1 MPKPRLPAAHSSS
14 HRILDQEQRVAKDD
28 QSSSKGLSR
37 SWAILGI
44 VYAAFFYWYT
54 SFGGPLSDEE
64 IAHYIEVLAS
74 DAAMNEH
81 SERWISFMK
90 SDTGDDFAM
99 WNAVDL
105 FDTPK
110 QVKGVEPGDTSQ
122 EVVNRYSEPFFGKAM
137 RRAAHPVLGGI
148 AANTA
153 LDIWGIEGGEN
164 WDMGLLVRYRCRRD
178 IMEMIEEM
186 ATSGSEIH
194 SFKVAAVEKTIAF
207 PLDPWFQA
215 GDPRFL
221 LAMIFILL
229 GLTTQL
235 RHNARA

>member
-1 MPKPRLPAAHSSS
+1 M
-14 HRILDQEQRVAKDD
+14 AKDD
-28 QSSSKGLSR
+28 QASSKGLSR
-37 SWAILGI
+37 SWAVLGI
-44 VYAAFFYWYT
+44 VYAVFFYWYS

-64 IAHYIEVLAS
+64 IEHYSQVLAS
-74 DAAMNEH
+74 APDMNDDR
-81 SERWISFMK
+81 ERWISFMK

-110 QVKGVEPGDTSQ
+110 LVEGVEPGDTSE
-122 EVVNRYSEPFFGKAM
+122 EVVNRYSEPFFAKAL
-137 RRAAHPVLGGI
+137 RRAAHPVMGGT

-153 LDIWGIEGGEN
+153 LDIWGIEGGED
-164 WDMGLLVRYRCRRD
+164 WDMGLLVRYRSRRD

-186 ATSGSEIH
+186 STSGSEIH
-194 SFKVAAVEKTIAF
+194 SFKVAALKKTIAF
-207 PLDPWFQA
+207 PLDPWQQA

-221 LAMIFILL
+221 LAMVFTLL
-229 GLTTQL
+229 GLTAQL

>member
-1 MPKPRLPAAHSSS
+1 MPKFRLPAAHSLS
-14 HRILDQEQRVAKDD
+14 HRISDQEQRVAKDD

-54 SFGGPLSDEE
+54 SFGGPLSAEE
-64 IAHYIEVLAS
+64 IAHYTQVLAS
-74 DAAMNEH
+74 NPEMSEQ

-122 EVVNRYSEPFFGKAM
+122 DVVNRYSEPFFDKAL
-137 RRAAHPVLGGI
+137 RRAAHPVLGESLP
-148 AANTA
+148 TPPS
-153 LDIWGIEGGEN
+153 
-164 WDMGLLVRYRCRRD
+164 
-178 IMEMIEEM
+178 
-186 ATSGSEIH
+186 TSGESKAPITGTWV
-194 SFKVAAVEKTIAF
+194 SWFAT
-207 PLDPWFQA
+207 DPDVTSW
-215 GDPRFL
+215 R
-221 LAMIFILL
+221 
-229 GLTTQL
+229 
-235 RHNARA
+235 

>member
-1 MPKPRLPAAHSSS
+1 
-14 HRILDQEQRVAKDD
+14 VAKDD

-37 SWAILGI
+37 SWAILGV
-44 VYAAFFYWYT
+44 VYAVFFYWYT

-64 IAHYIEVLAS
+64 IAHYTKVLTS
-74 DAAMNEH
+74 NPEMSEH

-90 SDTGDDFAM
+90 SDTGDDWAM

-110 QVKGVEPGDTSQ
+110 QVEGVEPGDTAE
-122 EVVNRYSEPFFGKAM
+122 EVVNRYAEPFFAKALL
-137 RRAAHPVLGGI
+137 RAAHPVMGGA

-164 WDMGLLVRYRCRRD
+164 WDTGLLVRYRSRRD
-178 IMEMIEEM
+178 MMEIIEEV
-186 ATSGSEIH
+186 ATSDEAIH
-194 SFKVAAVEKTIAF
+194 AFKVAAVEKTIAF
-207 PLDPWFQA
+207 PIDPWFHP
-215 GDPRFL
+215 GDPRLL
-221 LAMIFILL
+221 LAMIFTLL
-229 GLTTQL
+229 GLTAQL

>member
-1 MPKPRLPAAHSSS
+1 MT
-14 HRILDQEQRVAKDD
+14 KDN

-37 SWAILGI
+37 SWSILGI
-44 VYAAFFYWYT
+44 VYALFFYWYT

-64 IAHYIEVLAS
+64 IAHYTKVLAS
-74 DAAMNEH
+74 NPEMNAN
-81 SERWISFMK
+81 SERWISFME
-90 SDTGDDFAM
+90 SDTGDDWAM

-110 QVKGVEPGDTSQ
+110 QVEGVEPGDTAE
-122 EVVNRYSEPFFGKAM
+122 EVVNRYAEPFFAKALS
-137 RRAAHPVLGGI
+137 RAAHPVMGGT

-153 LDIWGIEGGEN
+153 LDIWGIEGGES
-164 WDMGLLVRYRCRRD
+164 WDSGLLVRYRSRRD
-178 IMEMIEEM
+178 IMEIIEEM
-186 ATSGSEIH
+186 AASDSQIH

-207 PLDPWFQA
+207 PIDPWSYP

-221 LAMIFILL
+221 LAMVFTLV
-229 GLTTQL
+229 GLAAQL

>member
-1 MPKPRLPAAHSSS
+1 MT
-14 HRILDQEQRVAKDD
+14 KDN

-37 SWAILGI
+37 SWSILGI
-44 VYAAFFYWYT
+44 VYALFFYWYT

-64 IAHYIEVLAS
+64 IAHYTKVLAS
-74 DAAMNEH
+74 NPEMNAN
-81 SERWISFMK
+81 SERWISFME
-90 SDTGDDFAM
+90 SDTGDDWAM

-110 QVKGVEPGDTSQ
+110 QVEGVEPGDTAE
-122 EVVNRYSEPFFGKAM
+122 EVVNRYTEPFFAKALS
-137 RRAAHPVLGGI
+137 RAAHPVMGGT

-153 LDIWGIEGGEN
+153 LDIWGIEGGEI
-164 WDMGLLVRYRCRRD
+164 WDSGLLVRYRSRRD
-178 IMEMIEEM
+178 IMEIVEEM
-186 ATSGSEIH
+186 ATSDSQIH

-207 PLDPWFQA
+207 PIDPWFHP

-221 LAMIFILL
+221 LAMAFTLV
-229 GLTTQL
+229 GLAAQL

>member
-1 MPKPRLPAAHSSS
+1 M
-14 HRILDQEQRVAKDD
+14 AKDD
-28 QSSSKGLSR
+28 QLSSKGLSR

-44 VYAAFFYWYT
+44 VYALFFYWYT

-64 IAHYIEVLAS
+64 IAHYTKVLAS
-74 DAAMNEH
+74 NPEMNAN
-81 SERWISFMK
+81 SERWISFME
-90 SDTGDDFAM
+90 SDTGDDWAM

-110 QVKGVEPGDTSQ
+110 QVEGVEPGDTAE
-122 EVVNRYSEPFFGKAM
+122 EVVNRYAEPFFAKALS
-137 RRAAHPVLGGI
+137 RAAHPVMGGT

-153 LDIWGIEGGEN
+153 LDIWGIEGGES
-164 WDMGLLVRYRCRRD
+164 WDSGLLVRYRSRRD
-178 IMEMIEEM
+178 IMEIIEEM
-186 ATSGSEIH
+186 ATSDSQIH

-207 PLDPWFQA
+207 PIDPWFHP

-221 LAMIFILL
+221 LAMVFTLV
-229 GLTTQL
+229 GLAAQL

>member
-1 MPKPRLPAAHSSS
+1 MAT
-14 HRILDQEQRVAKDD
+14 DD
-28 QSSSKGLSR
+28 QASGKGLSR

-64 IAHYIEVLAS
+64 IAHYTKVLAS
-74 DAAMNEH
+74 TPEMSEH

-90 SDTGDDFAM
+90 SDTGDDWAM

-110 QVKGVEPGDTSQ
+110 QVKGVEPGDTTE
-122 EVVNRYSEPFFGKAM
+122 EVVNRYAEPFFAKAL
-137 RRAAHPVLGGI
+137 RRAAHPVMGGV

-164 WDMGLLVRYRCRRD
+164 WDTGLLVRYRSRRD
-178 IMEMIEEM
+178 IMEIAEEM
-186 ATSGSEIH
+186 ATSDEEIH
-194 SFKVAAVEKTIAF
+194 AFKVAAVEKTIAF
-207 PLDPWFQA
+207 PIDPWFHP
-215 GDPRFL
+215 GDPRLL
-221 LAMIFILL
+221 LAMIFIPL
-229 GLTTQL
+229 GLTAQL

>member
-1 MPKPRLPAAHSSS
+1 LN
-14 HRILDQEQRVAKDD
+14 RILDWEQRVAKDD

-44 VYAAFFYWYT
+44 VYAVFFYWYT

-64 IAHYIEVLAS
+64 IAHYTKVLAS
-74 DAAMNEH
+74 NPEASEN
-81 SERWISFMK
+81 SERWIRFMK
-90 SDTGDDFAM
+90 SDTGDDWAM

-110 QVKGVEPGDTSQ
+110 QVKGVEPGDTS
-122 EVVNRYSEPFFGKAM
+122 EDVVNRYAEPFFGMAL
-137 RRAAHPVLGGI
+137 RRAAHPVLGGA
-148 AANTA
+148 AANAA
-153 LDIWGIEGGEN
+153 LDTWGIEGGED
-164 WDMGLLVRYRCRRD
+164 WETGLLVRYRSRRD

-186 ATSGSEIH
+186 ATSGLEIH

-207 PLDPWFQA
+207 PLDPWFHA

-221 LAMIFILL
+221 LAMIFILF
-229 GLTTQL
+229 GQAAQL
-235 RHNARA
+235 RHNARD

>member
-1 MPKPRLPAAHSSS
+1 M
-14 HRILDQEQRVAKDD
+14 AKDD
-28 QSSSKGLSR
+28 QSSGKGFSR
-37 SWAILGI
+37 SWAILGV

-64 IAHYIEVLAS
+64 IAHYTKLLTSNPEMS
-74 DAAMNEH
+74 EH

-90 SDTGDDFAM
+90 SDTGDDWAM

-110 QVKGVEPGDTSQ
+110 QVKGVKPGDTSQ
-122 EVVNRYSEPFFGKAM
+122 DVVNRYSEPFFAM
-137 RRAAHPVLGGI
+137 ALRRAAHPVMGGA

-153 LDIWGIEGGEN
+153 IDTWGIEGGED
-164 WDMGLLVRYRCRRD
+164 WEVGLLVRYRSRRD

-186 ATSGSEIH
+186 AASGLEIH

-207 PLDPWFQA
+207 PLDPWFHP
-215 GDPRFL
+215 GDPRLL
-221 LAMIFILL
+221 LAMIFIPL
-229 GLTTQL
+229 GLTAQL

>member
-1 MPKPRLPAAHSSS
+1 MS
-14 HRILDQEQRVAKDD
+14 
-28 QSSSKGLSR
+28 
-37 SWAILGI
+37 
-44 VYAAFFYWYT
+44 
-54 SFGGPLSDEE
+54 
-64 IAHYIEVLAS
+64 
-74 DAAMNEH
+74 EH
-81 SERWISFMK
+81 GERWISFMK
-90 SDTGDDFAM
+90 SDTGDDWAM

-110 QVKGVEPGDTSQ
+110 QVKGVKPGDTSQ
-122 EVVNRYSEPFFGKAM
+122 DVVNRYSEPFFAKALS
-137 RRAAHPVLGGI
+137 RAAHPVLGGV

-153 LDIWGIEGGEN
+153 LDTWGIEGGED
-164 WDMGLLVRYRCRRD
+164 WEMGLLVRYRSRRD

-186 ATSGSEIH
+186 ATSDSEIH

-207 PLDPWFQA
+207 PLDPWFHA

-221 LAMIFILL
+221 LAMIFIPL

>member
-1 MPKPRLPAAHSSS
+1 M
-14 HRILDQEQRVAKDD
+14 AKDD

-44 VYAAFFYWYT
+44 VYALFFYWYT

-64 IAHYIEVLAS
+64 IAHYTKVLAS
-74 DAAMNEH
+74 NPEMNAN
-81 SERWISFMK
+81 SERWISFME
-90 SDTGDDFAM
+90 SDTGDDWAM

-110 QVKGVEPGDTSQ
+110 QVEGVEPGDTAE
-122 EVVNRYSEPFFGKAM
+122 EVVNRYAEPFFAKALS
-137 RRAAHPVLGGI
+137 RAAHPVMGGT

-153 LDIWGIEGGEN
+153 LDIWGIEGGES
-164 WDMGLLVRYRCRRD
+164 WDSGLLVRYRSRRD
-178 IMEMIEEM
+178 IMEIIEEM
-186 ATSGSEIH
+186 ATSDSQIH

-207 PLDPWFQA
+207 PIDPWFHP

-221 LAMIFILL
+221 LAMAFTLV
-229 GLTTQL
+229 GLAAQL